1 MFTARTMHTV
11 LRVFL
16 LRVVISRSND
26 SRISCI
32 SRVRLSPWNFI
43 SLLMLDPWSS
53 ITILATS
60 ISFAMLLPCLSISLG
75 MRPICAGNP
84 MIVFIYLCVY
94 YFTYVFTY
102 MTFVDINLY
111 RRFGV
116 CSLVVILDID
126 VRQLYNR

>member
-1 MFTARTMHTV
+1 
-11 LRVFL
+11 
-16 LRVVISRSND
+16 
-26 SRISCI
+26 
-32 SRVRLSPWNFI
+32 
-43 SLLMLDPWSS
+43 
-53 ITILATS
+53 
-60 ISFAMLLPCLSISLG
+60 MLLPCLSISFG

-116 CSLVVILDID
+116 CSFVVVILDID